1 MPSQWLWRAMRS
13 KVNESKKRG
22 TTMSMSMSLRWFV
35 LAMSI
40 NLIASVA
47 IAAPKEKP
55 RKGKPADQAILDL
68 GATYTTN
75 AQTRVDGNI
84 DDWSTLSPL
93 SFQTLI
99 AGEYEYDWTGPQDLS
114 AKVMAQYSEDRIYF
128 LIQVKDN
135 AVVSKKKQW
144 KSDRVELWIAP
155 ESPTGKSLGAK
166 RGILLDIGPMV
177 DGGEPTVKF
186 MSGKQ
191 GGVAAKA
198 FIGTDG
204 YDFEVG
210 VDFAARGKTSP
221 VMDGVMRYCVLVR
234 DWDQDDPNEDEAA
247 IATCPINPKKSSAIK
262 TDQMGKISLN
272 LADEIWSKVAS
283 QPDLQDG
290 QTWTKY
296 TADVAGT
303 STPEIV
309 ALGSTKLVVAGI
321 GMHGDG
327 LSWSVI
333 DLPQNYE
340 GTGAVEFKDISGDK
354 KNEIIV
360 RRSEHCTNGAIVAQR
375 TYIFALVDGVLKL
388 KASYLESQTDEND
401 ASNFV
406 QNTYRWTKTGFEQKL
421 GKSAGAEMTRCDPA
435 LDAETIPMLMPNDG
449 EKMRKHD
456 FL

>member
-1 MPSQWLWRAMRS
+1 
-13 KVNESKKRG
+13 
-22 TTMSMSMSLRWFV
+22 MSLRWFV

-68 GATYTTN
+68 GATYTMN

-210 VDFAARGKTSP
+210 VDFAALGKTSP

-327 LSWSVI
+327 LSW
-333 DLPQNYE
+333 
-340 GTGAVEFKDISGDK
+340 
-354 KNEIIV
+354 
-360 RRSEHCTNGAIVAQR
+360 
-375 TYIFALVDGVLKL
+375 
-388 KASYLESQTDEND
+388 
-401 ASNFV
+401 
-406 QNTYRWTKTGFEQKL
+406 
-421 GKSAGAEMTRCDPA
+421 
-435 LDAETIPMLMPNDG
+435 
-449 EKMRKHD
+449 
-456 FL
+456 